1 MIRQSVFRSRAIS
14 LALFFAPLV
23 YATLMLSAASTS
35 LFQIDDPQEF
45 RYVAETDS
53 IMSILG
59 TDVFYFFRP
68 VKNILFVLFSRLAP
82 FGIVWCHIVGV
93 LIAILSFFS
102 VRALC
107 LRILGIEEKALLA
120 ASIWLFSPTLVS
132 SAAWLSSINIVAM
145 VAFATVSLT
154 LHDSAWD
161 NGRYRASRTLLAG
174 ICLFLAL
181 LSYEC
186 AVSVVPLL
194 LLFDIYLRP
203 GRVRTKSGTE
213 AHVLYWT
220 IAALY
225 LILRH
230 IGSAKTGTG
239 GLYFIDTEKWQIIV
253 SSPWFFAQHFLLWFW
268 PFGRLFILGS
278 YRWGDIPVWELAI
291 CWLLLLSVVFW
302 CLTRIRK
309 QTVSKYCLLFFFVG
323 FAPTSNCLGFGNG
336 PFGDYY
342 MSLASIGLAAW
353 VAEQIISASSH
364 TGKERIPA
372 LAFALVLAITRIWGL
387 AESASWMVAWGNG
400 TEVIASSVRNRPE
413 FFSNK
418 VVLAMS
424 IFGEDRYEEALHLCD
439 QVEAFIG
446 PDSKHM
452 ANILALRGEYAMQ
465 VNNDASTALLFFDE
479 MLRVD
484 SSEESKKKRHYY
496 RGKVFEISRKDIQS
510 AEREYELAVAGKDP
524 NLSAA
529 HRLAL
534 VKDRSGRSEEAFAI
548 WERIVRIKPDDDSA
562 LWHLAMAYRKRGD
575 ERRASAFESRAL
587 KLGGR

>member
-1 MIRQSVFRSRAIS
+1 MIRQSGFRSRAIS
-14 LALFFAPLV
+14 LALFFVPLV
-23 YATLMLSAASTS
+23 YATMMLSTASTS
-35 LFQIDDPQEF
+35 LFQIDDPHEF
-45 RYVAETDS
+45 RFVAEADS

-59 TDVFYFFRP
+59 TDVFHFFRP
-68 VKNILFVLFSRLAP
+68 VKNILFILFSRLAP
-82 FGIVWCHIVGV
+82 FGIVWCHAIGV
-93 LIAILSFFS
+93 LIAVLSFYS
-102 VRALC
+102 VQALC
-107 LRILGIEEKALLA
+107 RRILGTKEKALLA

-132 SAAWLSSINIVAM
+132 SAAWLSSINIMAM
-145 VAFATVSLT
+145 VAFAAGSLT
-154 LHDSAWD
+154 LHDSSWD
-161 NGRYRASRTLLAG
+161 RGHYRASRTLLAG
-174 ICLFLAL
+174 FALFLAL

-186 AVSVVPLL
+186 AVSAVPLL
-194 LLFDIYLRP
+194 FLFDIYLRP
-203 GRVRTKSGTE
+203 GRIRTKSSTE

-253 SSPWFFAQHFLLWFW
+253 SSPWFFAQHSLLWFW

-278 YRWGDIPVWELAI
+278 YRWGEVPGWELAI

-309 QTVSKYCLLFFFVG
+309 HTISKYCLLFFFVG

-342 MSLASIGLAAW
+342 MSLASIGLSAW
-353 VAEQIISASSH
+353 VADQIISATGR
-364 TGKERIPA
+364 TGKGRIPA
-372 LAFALVLAITRIWGL
+372 LALALVLAITRIWGL
-387 AESASWMVAWGNG
+387 AESASWAAAWGNG
-400 TEVIASSVRNRPE
+400 TEVIAASVRNRPE

-424 IFGEDRYEEALHLCD
+424 IFGEERYEEALQLCH
-439 QVEAFIG
+439 QAEEFIG
-446 PDSKHM
+446 PDSRHM
-452 ANILALRGEYAMQ
+452 ANIFALRGEYEML
-465 VNNDASTALLFFDE
+465 VNHDDSTALSLFDE

-484 SSEESKKKRHYY
+484 SSEETKKKRHFH
-496 RGKVFEISRKDIQS
+496 RGKVFEILRKDILS
-510 AEREYELAVAGKDP
+510 AEQEYELAVTGNDP
-524 NLSAA
+524 NLPAA

-548 WERIVRIKPDDDSA
+548 WERIARIKPDDDSA
-562 LWHLAMAYRKRGD
+562 LWHLVMACRKKGD

-587 KLGGR
+587 KLGGH

>member
-1 MIRQSVFRSRAIS
+1 MIRQSVFRCRAIS
-14 LALFFAPLV
+14 LALIVVPLV
-23 YATLMLSAASTS
+23 YAMMMLSSASTS

-53 IMSILG
+53 ILSILG
-59 TDVFYFFRP
+59 TDVFHFFRP

-82 FGIVWCHIVGV
+82 FGIFWCHIVGV

-107 LRILGIEEKALLA
+107 RRILGTEEKALLA
-120 ASIWLFSPTLVS
+120 ASVWLFSPTLVS

-145 VAFATVSLT
+145 VAFATGAIS

-161 NGRYRASRTLLAG
+161 SSHYRASRTLLAG
-174 ICLFLAL
+174 LCLFLAL

-186 AVSVVPLL
+186 AVSAVPLL
-194 LLFDIYLRP
+194 FLFDIYLRP
-203 GRVRTKSGTE
+203 RRVRTKGGIE
-213 AHVLYWT
+213 AHILYWT

-225 LILRH
+225 LVLRH

-278 YRWGDIPVWELAI
+278 YRWGGVPVWELAI

-309 QTVSKYCLLFFFVG
+309 HTISKYCLLFFFVG

-353 VAEQIISASSH
+353 VAEQIISAISH
-364 TGKERIPA
+364 TGKGHLPDFA
-372 LAFALVLAITRIWGL
+372 LALVLAITRIWCL
-387 AESASWMVAWGNG
+387 AESASWSAAWGNG
-400 TEVIASSVRNRPE
+400 TEVIAASVRNRPE

-424 IFGEDRYEEALHLCD
+424 IIGKDRYEEALNLCD
-439 QVEAFIG
+439 QAEEFIG
-446 PDSKHM
+446 PDSRHM
-452 ANILALRGEYAMQ
+452 ANIFALRGEYEML
-465 VNNDASTALLFFDE
+465 VNRNDSAALLFFDE

-484 SSEESKKKRHYY
+484 SSEEVKKKRHFY
-496 RGKVFEISRKDIQS
+496 RGKVFETLRKDVRS
-510 AEREYELAVAGKDP
+510 AEREYELAVAGNDP

-534 VKDRSGRSEEAFAI
+534 VKDRSGRPEEAFAI

-562 LWHLAMAYRKRGD
+562 LWHLAMACRKRGD
-575 ERRASAFESRAL
+575 ERRASVFESRAL